1 MSSFASRKNALRRA
15 KDDDGPAPIDKRDF
29 RAHNGFMAE
38 VWLRTNRR
46 AILWSM
52 LPPAVLALV
61 GGLLAAGYWDGD
73 TAGRFAGGVLAL
85 VGVAA
90 TLALA
95 WQLRQPRLAH
105 ANGHLL
111 VYLRRG
117 APIRVPLEVIECFL
131 PGQ

>member
-15 KDDDGPAPIDKRDF
+15 KGDDGPAPIDKRDF
-29 RAHNGFMAE
+29 RAHNGFMGE

-46 AILWSM
+46 AILWAM
-52 LPPAVLALV
+52 LPPAALV
-61 GGLLAAGYWDGD
+61 LIGAIVAVGSPRWGAWERLGGGL
-73 TAGRFAGGVLAL
+73 LAL

-90 TLALA
+90 MFALA

-111 VYLRRG
+111 VYL
-117 APIRVPLEVIECFL
+117 
-131 PGQ
+131 